1 MPQLESYTTAVEI
14 FISLNPWEC
23 MSIRGRLKT
32 IGQIDLGCFWK
43 LVFITYFVD
52 I

>member
-14 FISLNPWEC
+14 ISLNPWEY

-32 IGQIDLGCFWK
+32 IGQINLGCFLK
-43 LVFITYFVD
+43 TCIYYILC
-52 I
+52 